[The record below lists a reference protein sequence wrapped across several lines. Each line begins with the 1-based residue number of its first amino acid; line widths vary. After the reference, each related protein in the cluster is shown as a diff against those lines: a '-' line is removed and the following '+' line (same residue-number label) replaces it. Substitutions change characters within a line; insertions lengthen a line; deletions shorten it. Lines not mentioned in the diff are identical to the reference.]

1 MTINN
6 IKDLSKL
13 IDLARKKG
21 LESIEVDGIKFKLGH
36 KETKHKSAQGPELES
51 VETYSDEEILHWS
64 STPLDGV
71 G

>member
-1 MTINN
+1 MTINT
-6 IKDLSKL
+6 IKDLAKL

-21 LESIEVDGIKFKLGH
+21 VESIEVDGIKFKLGH
-36 KETKHKSAQGPELES
+36 KERTTKATKGPDLEAMPI
-51 VETYSDEEILHWS
+51 YSDEDILHWS

>member
-36 KETKHKSAQGPELES
+36 KDRPTKVTKGPELES
-51 VETYSDEEILHWS
+51 VEQYTDEQIIHWS